1 MKLKIIPLAITA
13 IFYFSCNNNKKA
25 DDQSLDIKGT
35 WQLITGTTI
44 TKGVSV
50 VTDYTKNQQ
59 FLKIRYDTHFA
70 FFTHKLNT
78 PKDSTNHFDAGGG
91 AYTLVGNK
99 YTEHLDF
106 YSDKNWEG
114 KSFDFT
120 IAFKNDTLI
129 QTGQEKVEKE
139 NINRTIIE
147 KYIKVKS

>member
-1 MKLKIIPLAITA
+1 MKLKLFPLAIAAT
-13 IFYFSCNNNKKA
+13 FLFSCDANKKT
-25 DDQSLDIKGT
+25 DDQSVDIKGT

-50 VTDYTKNQQ
+50 VTDYTKNQK
-59 FLKIRYDTHFA
+59 FLKFRNDTHFA
-70 FFTHKLNT
+70 FFTHNLNT

-120 IAFKNDTLI
+120 ITFKNDTLI

-147 KYIKVKS
+147 KYVKVKD

>member
-1 MKLKIIPLAITA
+1 MKLKLFSLAIAAT
-13 IFYFSCNNNKKA
+13 FLFSCDTKTKT
-25 DDQSLDIKGT
+25 DDQSIDIKGT

-50 VTDYTKNQQ
+50 VTDYTKNQK
-59 FLKIRYDTHFA
+59 FLKIRNNTHFA
-70 FFTHKLNT
+70 FFTHNINT

-91 AYTLVGNK
+91 AYTLTGNK

-120 IAFKNDTLI
+120 ITFKNDTLI
-129 QTGQEKVEKE
+129 QTGLEKVEKE
-139 NINRTIIE
+139 NIDRTIIE
-147 KYIKVKS
+147 RYVKVK

>member
-1 MKLKIIPLAITA
+1 MKLKLFSLAIATS
-13 IFYFSCNNNKKA
+13 FFFSCDTKTKT
-25 DDQSLDIKGT
+25 DDQAVDIKGT

-59 FLKIRYDTHFA
+59 FLKIRNDTHFA
-70 FFTHKLNT
+70 FFTHNLNT

-91 AYTLVGNK
+91 AYTLTGNK

-120 IAFKNDTLI
+120 ITFKNDTLI
-129 QTGQEKVEKE
+129 QTGLEKVVKE

-147 KYIKVKS
+147 KYIKVKE

>member
-1 MKLKIIPLAITA
+1 MKLKLFSLAIAAT
-13 IFYFSCNNNKKA
+13 FLFSCDANKKSG
-25 DDQSLDIKGT
+25 DQSIDIKGT

-50 VTDYTKNQQ
+50 VTDYTKNQK
-59 FLKIRYDTHFA
+59 FLKIRNDTHFA
-70 FFTHKLNT
+70 FFTHNLNT

-91 AYTLVGNK
+91 AYTFTGNK

-120 IAFKNDTLI
+120 ITFKNDTLI
-129 QTGQEKVEKE
+129 QTGLEKVEKE
-139 NINRTIIE
+139 NIDRTIIE
-147 KYIKVKS
+147 KYVKVKS

>member
-1 MKLKIIPLAITA
+1 MPSIVAITA
-13 IFYFSCNNNKKA
+13 SMFFSCNNK
-25 DDQSLDIKGT
+25 IKTDSPPSIDLSGT

-50 VTDYTKNQQ
+50 ITDYTKNQK
-59 FLKIRYDTHFA
+59 FLKIRNNTHFA
-70 FFTHKLNT
+70 FFTHNLNS

-91 AYTLVGNK
+91 SYTLTGNK

-120 IAFKNDTLI
+120 VNFKNDTLI
-129 QTGQEKVEKE
+129 QTGLEKVEKE

-147 KYIKVKS
+147 KYIKVK